1 MICKYICST
10 CGKKFDDA
18 EDCKKH
24 EFLCGITEKQLAFH
38 CFDEDM
44 NPLKYEYGMDC
55 FSDCHYV
62 IFDNKKAFDFFNA
75 QQDYYGY
82 CRIEDYLYAN
92 GHVYYYSD
100 YTSYDDGWV
109 DLTKLRKRIDSILNE
124 ITAQI

>member
-1 MICKYICST
+1 MWHN
-10 CGKKFDDA
+10 G
-18 EDCKKH
+18 
-24 EFLCGITEKQLAFH
+24 KQLAFH

-44 NPLKYEYGMDC
+44 KLLKYEYGVDC

-62 IFDNKKAFDFFNA
+62 VFDNKKAFDFFNA

-100 YTSYDDGWV
+100 YNANSAYNDSWV
-109 DLTKLRKRIDSILNE
+109 DLTRLHKRIDSTCNE
-124 ITAQI
+124 IMAQS